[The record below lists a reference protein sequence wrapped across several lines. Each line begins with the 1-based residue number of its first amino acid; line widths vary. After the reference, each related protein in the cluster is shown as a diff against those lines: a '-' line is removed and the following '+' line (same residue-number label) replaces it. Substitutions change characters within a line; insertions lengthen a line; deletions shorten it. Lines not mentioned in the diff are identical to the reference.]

1 MVTRSGAGGS
11 MPPAVGVITDRVI
24 AKRPDLEGMLGFTV
38 RAPPKLDIASAE
50 GSIRVWVD
58 PKGMGVEEGETS
70 FPTVVLSAEE
80 LRTACQVHGGDGSGP
95 AGELDDPE
103 IPESLDTMGF
113 SRRASEVSFVEESE
127 DSLSPAERD
136 GSEML
141 SNAVAEGTEEG
152 GTSSA
157 ARRCLLR
164 L

>member
-80 LRTACQVHGGDGSGP
+80 LRTACQVSVDDTCPFSFRMRTECFRMRTEFGSVSEC
-95 AGELDDPE
+95 EL
-103 IPESLDTMGF
+103 SLGQF
-113 SRRASEVSFVEESE
+113 Q
-127 DSLSPAERD
+127 
-136 GSEML
+136 
-141 SNAVAEGTEEG
+141 NAN
-152 GTSSA
+152 
-157 ARRCLLR
+157 
-164 L
+164 

>member
-58 PKGMGVEEGETS
+58 PKGMGVEEGEKTS

-80 LRTACQVHGGDGSGP
+80 LRNACQVHGDDGSGP
-95 AGELDDPE
+95 AGELD
-103 IPESLDTMGF
+103 
-113 SRRASEVSFVEESE
+113 
-127 DSLSPAERD
+127 
-136 GSEML
+136 GSEFPEPFQV
-141 SNAVAEGTEEG
+141 S
-152 GTSSA
+152 
-157 ARRCLLR
+157 
-164 L
+164 